1 MMMKTRMITA
11 EHAGHFEEERWQ
23 AWDGMLQKEP
33 SIHLS
38 SRAIRAV
45 LRSPDRAVRAA
56 MWLNGEDEVVG
67 IAVCEDSM
75 AMSRGVD
82 QHLEGTGAFQRAKR
96 WLHRKGGLQFKVR
109 VVGTPLASG
118 PHGHRF
124 LPGVDAHQC
133 LEQLFQMPGLLG
145 SSYEKAPAAWLV
157 KDHYALA
164 PWGDG
169 QRLAGSSSW
178 NPHWTDLEFDPVMK
192 VSLEG
197 FSSFEQYK
205 GALRTKARTK
215 VKRIEALSAPLAFE
229 RLSATDIQD
238 NLPQLYRLYQAVYD
252 RTSFRLGSLMPDDL
266 VLLKEE
272 LKEDFQVWEAHL
284 DGACIGFHCGMTN
297 GHEVEAFFVG
307 FDGGHNKTH
316 ALYQRML
323 LEFIRWGIERGCAS
337 VNLGRTALD
346 VKSSLG
352 AEPHR
357 LILHQ
362 RMTAPWLHRLAKWGA
377 RASAPKQPPLKR
389 SWKTGPAKKLSIHHE
404 VLPT

>member
-11 EHAGHFEEERWQ
+11 EKAGHFEEEHWQ
-23 AWDGMLQKEP
+23 AWDGMLEKDP

-45 LRSPDRAVRAA
+45 LRSPNRLVCAA
-56 MWLNGEDEVVG
+56 IWLDEEDDVVG
-67 IAVCEDSM
+67 IAVCEDSV
-75 AMSRGVD
+75 AMSQGVD
-82 QHLEGTGAFQRAKR
+82 QHLEGTGAFQRVKR

-124 LPGVDAHQC
+124 LPGVDAHKC
-133 LEQLFQMPGLLG
+133 LEELCQSPGMLTALNQ
-145 SSYEKAPAAWLV
+145 KAPSAWLV
-157 KDHYALA
+157 KDQYANAL
-164 PWGDG
+164 WGDG
-169 QRLAGSSSW
+169 QRLAGASSW

-192 VSLEG
+192 VSLVG
-197 FSSFEQYK
+197 LTSFEQYK
-205 GALRTKARTK
+205 TALRTKARTK
-215 VKRIEALSAPLAFE
+215 VKRIESLSHSLTFE
-229 RLSATDIQD
+229 NFSAQDIQD
-238 NLPQLYRLYQAVYD
+238 NLTELYRLYQAVYD
-252 RTSFRLGSLMPDDL
+252 RMAFRLGSLMPEDL

-272 LKEDFQVWEAHL
+272 LKDDFQLWVAHL

-307 FDGGHNKTH
+307 FDGPHNKTH

-323 LEFIRWGIERGCAS
+323 LEFIRWGIERGCTS

-357 LILHQ
+357 LVLHQ
-362 RMTAPWLHRLAKWGA
+362 RMAAPWLHWLAAWAAK
-377 RASAPKQPPLKR
+377 ASAPKQPPLKR
-389 SWKTGPAKKLSIHHE
+389 SWKTELATKPSVHHE
-404 VLPT
+404 VLST

>member
-1 MMMKTRMITA
+1 MMKTRMITA
-11 EHAGHFEEERWQ
+11 EKAGHFEEEQWQ

-45 LRSPDRAVRAA
+45 LRSPNRLVCAA
-56 MWLNGEDEVVG
+56 IWLNEKDDLVG
-67 IAVCEDSM
+67 IAVCEDSV
-75 AMSRGVD
+75 AMSQGVD
-82 QHLEGTGAFQRAKR
+82 QHLEGTGAFQRVKR
-96 WLHRKGGLQFKVR
+96 WMHRKGGLQFKVR

-124 LPGVDAHQC
+124 LPGVDAHKC
-133 LEQLFQMPGLLG
+133 LEELCQSPGVLTALNH
-145 SSYEKAPAAWLV
+145 KAPNAWLV
-157 KDHYALA
+157 KDQYANAL
-164 PWGDG
+164 WGDG
-169 QRLAGSSSW
+169 QRLAGASSW

-192 VSLEG
+192 VSLVG
-197 FSSFEQYK
+197 LTSFEQYK
-205 GALRTKARTK
+205 TALRTKARTK
-215 VKRIEALSAPLAFE
+215 VKRIESLSHALTFENFSAQ
-229 RLSATDIQD
+229 DIQD
-238 NLPQLYRLYQAVYD
+238 NLPELYRLYQAVYD
-252 RTSFRLGSLMPDDL
+252 RMAFRLGSLMPEDL

-272 LKEDFQVWEAHL
+272 LKDDFQLWAAYL

-307 FDGGHNKTH
+307 FDGPYNKTH

-357 LILHQ
+357 LVLHQ
-362 RMTAPWLHRLAKWGA
+362 RMAVTWLHWFVAWAAK
-377 RASAPKQPPLKR
+377 ASAPKQPPLKR
-389 SWKTGPAKKLSIHHE
+389 SWKTELATKPSVHHE
-404 VLPT
+404 VLST

>member
-1 MMMKTRMITA
+1 MKTRMITA
-11 EHAGHFEEERWQ
+11 EKAGHFEEEQWQ

-45 LRSPDRAVRAA
+45 LRSPNRLVCAA
-56 MWLNGEDEVVG
+56 IWLNEKDDLVG
-67 IAVCEDSM
+67 IAVCEDSV
-75 AMSRGVD
+75 AMSQGVD
-82 QHLEGTGAFQRAKR
+82 QHLEGTGAFQKVKR

-124 LPGVDAHQC
+124 LPGVDAHKC
-133 LEQLFQMPGLLG
+133 LEELCQSPGVLTALNH
-145 SSYEKAPAAWLV
+145 KAPNAWLV
-157 KDHYALA
+157 KDQYANAL
-164 PWGDG
+164 WGDG
-169 QRLAGSSSW
+169 QRLAGASSW

-192 VSLEG
+192 VSLVG
-197 FSSFEQYK
+197 LTSFEQYK
-205 GALRTKARTK
+205 TALRTKARTK
-215 VKRIEALSAPLAFE
+215 VKRIESLSHALTFENFSAQ
-229 RLSATDIQD
+229 DIQD
-238 NLPQLYRLYQAVYD
+238 NLPELYRLYQAVYD
-252 RTSFRLGSLMPDDL
+252 RMAFRLGSLMPEDL

-272 LKEDFQVWEAHL
+272 LKDDFQLWAAYL

-307 FDGGHNKTH
+307 FDGPYNKTH

-357 LILHQ
+357 LVLHQ
-362 RMTAPWLHRLAKWGA
+362 RMAAPWLHWFVAWAAK
-377 RASAPKQPPLKR
+377 ASAPKQPPLKR
-389 SWKTGPAKKLSIHHE
+389 SWKTELATKPSVHHE
-404 VLPT
+404 VLST